1 MADDSTHHGPLD
13 RLLHAGR
20 RMAHDAI
27 NSLDADAFY
36 AEGADIADTK
46 APAVPIAERW
56 DQRRFNAKL
65 VNPANRRKLSVI
77 IVGTGL
83 AGASAA
89 ATLGEAGYK
98 VTTFCYQDSPR
109 RAHSIAAQG
118 GINAAKNYRNDGDSV
133 YRLFYDTVKGGDFRS
148 RESNVYRLAQT
159 SVQIIDQCVAQGVPF
174 AREYGGLLDNR
185 SFGGVQVSRTFYAR
199 GQTGQ
204 QLLIGAY
211 QALERQIAAK
221 TVEMHTRHE
230 MLELVVVDGKARGVV
245 VRDMVTGEIETHFAD
260 AVVLATGG
268 YSNVFFLSTNAMG
281 CNVTATWRA
290 HRKGAL
296 FANPCF
302 TQIHPTCIPVSG
314 DYQSKLTL
322 MSESLRNDGRI
333 WVPKNGEDKRDPRE
347 IPENERDYYL
357 ERIYPAFGNLVPR
370 DIASRAAKNVCDEG
384 RGVGPGGLGVY
395 LDFADAIQRL
405 GRKAVENKYGNLFD
419 MYAQITGENPY
430 ETPMRIYPA
439 VHYTMG
445 GLWVDYDLQ
454 STIPGLF
461 VTGEANFSDHGANRL
476 GASALMQGLADG
488 YFVLPNTIN
497 DYLAAGPF
505 PKVDE
510 SHPAAVEAVE
520 AVRGRVDKLLSVRG
534 TRTVDSFHKELGHIM
549 WDYCGME
556 RSEEGLRKAI
566 TRIREL
572 RTEFWSDVLVLGS
585 GEELNQ
591 ALERAGRVA
600 DFLELGEL
608 MCIDALVR
616 RESCGGHFRAE
627 SQTEDGEALR
637 HDDEFAYVSAWE
649 FTGDGGKPVLHKEP
663 LVYEYVEMKQRS
675 YK

>member
-1 MADDSTHHGPLD
+1 
-13 RLLHAGR
+13 
-20 RMAHDAI
+20 
-27 NSLDADAFY
+27 
-36 AEGADIADTK
+36 
-46 APAVPIAERW
+46 
-56 DQRRFNAKL
+56 
-65 VNPANRRKLSVI
+65 
-77 IVGTGL
+77 
-83 AGASAA
+83 
-89 ATLGEAGYK
+89 
-98 VTTFCYQDSPR
+98 
-109 RAHSIAAQG
+109 
-118 GINAAKNYRNDGDSV
+118 
-133 YRLFYDTVKGGDFRS
+133 
-148 RESNVYRLAQT
+148 
-159 SVQIIDQCVAQGVPF
+159 
-174 AREYGGLLDNR
+174 
-185 SFGGVQVSRTFYAR
+185 
-199 GQTGQ
+199 
-204 QLLIGAY
+204 
-211 QALERQIAAK
+211 
-221 TVEMHTRHE
+221 
-230 MLELVVVDGKARGVV
+230 VV
-245 VRDMVTGEIETHFAD
+245 VRDMMTGEIETHFAD

-290 HRKGAL
+290 HRQGAY
-296 FANPCF
+296 FANPCY

-347 IPENERDYYL
+347 ISEDERDYYL
-357 ERIYPAFGNLVPR
+357 ERMYPAFGNLVPR

-395 LDFADAIQRL
+395 LDFADAIKRL
-405 GRKAVENKYGNLFD
+405 GKPAVVAKYGNLFD

-497 DYLAAGPF
+497 DYLASGPYE
-505 PKVDE
+505 KVDA
-510 SHPAAVEAVE
+510 SHPAAVAAVT
-520 AVRGRVDKLLSVRG
+520 AVQQRIAKFLSING

-556 RSEEGLRKAI
+556 RTEEGLRKAI

-572 RTEFWSDVLVLGS
+572 RTEFWSDVKVTGVN
-585 GEELNQ
+585 EQLNQ
-591 ALERAGRVA
+591 TLERAGRVA

-608 MCIDALVR
+608 MCIDALQR

-637 HDDEFAYVSAWE
+637 HDDEYAYVSAWE
-649 FTGDGGKPVLHKEP
+649 YGPDESKPVLHKEQ
-663 LVYEYVEMKQRS
+663 LVYEYVELKQRS